1 MFMVNSILEKYGH
14 IGQQVP
20 SLEEFRRARY
30 LGLNLDIDDS
40 RIDESSRIISPPDLE
55 RFEAEDMQFSRQLRE
70 ASELA
75 ADL

>member
-1 MFMVNSILEKYGH
+1 MEPAENSPRQLRRERQFPKDRAPKNLKASKKEKEG
-14 IGQQVP
+14 V
-20 SLEEFRRARY
+20 RT
-30 LGLNLDIDDS
+30 
-40 RIDESSRIISPPDLE
+40 SSRIISPPDLE